1 MDDLYM
7 RRLSVN
13 INGKTLYVIGK
24 QFITVFILSHTIGVI
39 FYLIDFAL
47 VNDNIAGVI
56 CEGNN
61 SCN

>member
-7 RRLSVN
+7 RRLSVS